1 MPRLGHCIL
10 ISKSSGES
18 IHVPAPANP
27 ETAAEVRALIAAA
40 SSASLAT
47 LDRQSGGPYVSLVS
61 VATAPDNV
69 PILLLS
75 GLAQHTKN
83 IAVNPRA
90 SLLLAVSQSN
100 ADPLTL
106 GRVTLTGRIE
116 RTGDPAM
123 RAAFLQRHPEASQ
136 YAHFE
141 DFAFYRLLVA
151 EAHFVG
157 GFGRIVKLMPADL
170 SSLQC

>member
-10 ISKSSGES
+10 ISKSSGDS
-18 IHVPAPANP
+18 IHVSATANP

-47 LDRQSGGPYVSLVS
+47 LDRHSGGPFVSLVS
-61 VATAPDNV
+61 VATAPDNG

-75 GLAQHTKN
+75 GLAHHTKN

-90 SLLLAVSQSN
+90 SLLLAVSPNN

-106 GRVTLTGRIE
+106 GRVTLTGHIE
-116 RTGDPAM
+116 RTGDPAT
-123 RAAFLQRHPEASQ
+123 RAAFLHRHPAAFQ
-136 YAHFE
+136 YADFA
-141 DFAFYRLLVA
+141 DFAFYRFLVA
-151 EAHFVG
+151 DAHFVG
-157 GFGRIVKLMPADL
+157 GFGRIVKLTPADV
-170 SSLQC
+170 SSLE

>member
-18 IHVPAPANP
+18 IHVPAPVTP
-27 ETAAEVRALIAAA
+27 EISAEVRALIAAA

-61 VATAPDNV
+61 VATASNNA

-90 SLLLAVSQSN
+90 SLLLAVPQSI

-116 RTGDPAM
+116 HSDDPAT
-123 RAAFLQRHPEASQ
+123 RAAFLQRHPAASQ
-136 YAHFE
+136 YADFA
-141 DFAFYRLLVA
+141 DFAFYRFVVA

-170 SSLQC
+170 SSLR